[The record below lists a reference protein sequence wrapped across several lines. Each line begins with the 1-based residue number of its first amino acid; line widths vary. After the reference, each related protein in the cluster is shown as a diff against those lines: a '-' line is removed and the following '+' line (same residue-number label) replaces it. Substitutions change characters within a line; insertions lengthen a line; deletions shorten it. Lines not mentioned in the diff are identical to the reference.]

1 MPTPQAFYGLGE
13 CVKIAASVTSA
24 SAEFPVIS
32 TGQRV
37 TMRVFNGS
45 SAVAHLRTGVGVP
58 TAVLT
63 DTFVA
68 PGSTETFV
76 VPSSHTHV
84 AVILSAGTG
93 PIYVQRG
100 SGL

>member
-1 MPTPQAFYGLGE
+1 MSTPQPFYGLGA
-13 CVKIAASVTSA
+13 CVKIASSTTSTNA
-24 SAEFPVIS
+24 TLPVVQ

-45 SAVAHLRTGVGVP
+45 SAVAHFRTGIGAQ
-58 TAVLT
+58 TAELT
-63 DTFVA
+63 DTFIA

-76 VPSSHTHV
+76 VPASHTDV

-93 PIYVQRG
+93 PVYVQRG
-100 SGL
+100 SGV